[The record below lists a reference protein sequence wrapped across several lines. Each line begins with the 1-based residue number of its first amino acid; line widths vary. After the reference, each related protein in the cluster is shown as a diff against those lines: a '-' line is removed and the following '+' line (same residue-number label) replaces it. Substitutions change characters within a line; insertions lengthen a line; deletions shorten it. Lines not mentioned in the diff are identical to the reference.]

1 MKGTAILRRQ
11 YHKRTGRIL
20 DRLDKPVQKW
30 TPDDFHIIR
39 MEIKKLMAILTLV
52 KACNQDFH
60 LKKRTKNIKAL
71 YASAGEVRELQLQLE
86 FWKNNKM
93 LETIPGYADLLTR
106 QLHWARDAFRQQVRH
121 LLKNETPKTLNVK
134 LLTHYLPTPK
144 TINTYLNR
152 LRSEIEQILRDA
164 KSENIELHTLRK
176 KIKDL
181 LFLERFLFPST
192 HDNTYLEQLQ
202 EKIGIW
208 HDGVM
213 MHTCIENAIRG
224 LPLDPNERIIL
235 ENQRNQIV
243 FQYERLHQEIKT
255 LFSLLPLAVPDV
267 DKAPPF
273 KENLIFP
280 EPLSL

>member
-134 LLTHYLPTPK
+134 LPTHYLPTLK

-152 LRSEIEQILRDA
+152 LRSEIEQTLRDP
-164 KSENIELHTLRK
+164 KSENMELHTLRK

-181 LFLERFLFPST
+181 LFLQRFFLPST

-213 MHTCIENAIRG
+213 MHTCIENAIRR

-235 ENQRNQIV
+235 ENQRNLIA
-243 FQYERLHQEIKT
+243 FQSERLHQEIKT
-255 LFSLLPLAVPDV
+255 LFSLVPLT
-267 DKAPPF
+267 
-273 KENLIFP
+273 
-280 EPLSL
+280 EPGVELDPSL